1 MYSYICAFLFIITTF
16 NQSKFIR
23 NVSNIHCTQFA
34 ITDNRFQ
41 EIIVYEYSVASS
53 QQTHSCKEVR
63 QIMYISSPMMS
74 SHLRKVT
81 SILAEQTR
89 SPNTRLYVLL
99 ISRLIHLQ
107 LLYQTTPNVLHTFH
121 RLFDFDTSHIQVR
134 IMVFSQEVYAYSL
147 QPINALSSDTFYI
160 TTIHLVTLSFKY
172 RVKFFFT

>member
-1 MYSYICAFLFIITTF
+1 
-16 NQSKFIR
+16 
-23 NVSNIHCTQFA
+23 
-34 ITDNRFQ
+34 
-41 EIIVYEYSVASS
+41 
-53 QQTHSCKEVR
+53 
-63 QIMYISSPMMS
+63 MYISSPMMS

-147 QPINALSSDTFYI
+147 
-160 TTIHLVTLSFKY
+160 
-172 RVKFFFT
+172 